1 MLVDTSNDP
10 IDHYRTS
17 RPRVGQTLKS
27 PAKEPG
33 LLFMAVGLAAYGIC
47 LDSFADRQVEAG
59 ATAALI
65 SFVAMAAG
73 GVWLWKEARRARKLE
88 NDYNAK
94 KTLESLNASASA
106 AKVADLNQRELANN

>member
-1 MLVDTSNDP
+1 MLVDTSNDT

-33 LLFMAVGLAAYGIC
+33 LLLMAVGLAAYGIC

-59 ATAALI
+59 AAAALI
-65 SFVAMAAG
+65 SLVAMAAG
-73 GVWLWKEARRARKLE
+73 GAWLWNEARRVRKLE
-88 NDYNAK
+88 NDYNV
-94 KTLESLNASASA
+94 KTIESVKESASA
-106 AKVADLNQRELANN
+106 AKVVDLNQRGLANH